1 MDENTSQ
8 PQTGTLPQKPSGEI
22 PDEGHDVKSFY
33 CSDYKLLLM
42 NTLPEA
48 NRLNNSSAPTSV
60 TATAMDLH
68 RMFPREVP
76 RREFLKTCLT
86 ATALMGL
93 PFRLS
98 SQVVKAAE
106 SAERPPVVWLHFQE
120 CTGCSESL
128 LRSSHPTVSELIL
141 DLISLDYHETLMAG
155 AGAQAEASLHD
166 SLQTNHGKY
175 FLVVEGAIP
184 TAQGGIFC
192 KVGGKTALASLQEAA
207 AGAAAILCI
216 GTCAS
221 FGGIQAISPNPTG
234 AVGVRELV
242 KDKPIVNISG
252 CPPNPYNFLSTILYY
267 LTFKRLPELDNLGRP
282 KFAYGRKIHEHCE
295 RRPHFDAGRFA
306 QAYGDAG
313 HAAGYCLYKLGC
325 KGPATY
331 ANCSVQR
338 FNDIGVW
345 PVSMGHPCIG
355 CTEPDILFKLPID
368 AKVQIHDPTPFDSY
382 APAHLKEK
390 GKGPHPVTTGL
401 VGLAAGTALG
411 AAALFAKK
419 LPAQVEPHKADSHE
433 ADSA

>member
-1 MDENTSQ
+1 M
-8 PQTGTLPQKPSGEI
+8 
-22 PDEGHDVKSFY
+22 
-33 CSDYKLLLM
+33 
-42 NTLPEA
+42 A
-48 NRLNNSSAPTSV
+48 
-60 TATAMDLH
+60 
-68 RMFPREVP
+68 
-76 RREFLKTCLT
+76 
-86 ATALMGL
+86 GL
-93 PFRLS
+93 PFGMSR
-98 SQVVKAAE
+98 QVIAA
-106 SAERPPVVWLHFQE
+106 ARTAPRPPVLWLHFQE

-155 AGAQAEASLHD
+155 SGVQAEEALHASM
-166 SLQTNHGKY
+166 TANHGKY

-192 KVGGKTALASLQEAA
+192 KVGGKTAVESLREAA

-216 GTCAS
+216 GTCS
-221 FGGIQAISPNPTG
+221 SYGGIQSVSPNPTG
-234 AVGVRELV
+234 AVGVRDLV
-242 KDKPIVNISG
+242 KDKPIVNIPG
-252 CPPNPYNFLSTILYY
+252 CPPSPYNFLSTVLYY
-267 LTFKRLPELDNLGRP
+267 LTFQQWPELDNLGRP

-306 QAYGDAG
+306 QAYGGAG
-313 HAAGYCLYKLGC
+313 HAEGYCLYKLGC

-355 CTEPDILFKLPID
+355 CTEPDLLFKLPID

-382 APAHLKEK
+382 APANLKEK

-401 VGLAAGTALG
+401 VGLAAGAAIG
-411 AAALFAKK
+411 AAAMFAKK
-419 LPAQVEPHKADSHE
+419 LPDTVEPAESDDHE
-433 ADSA
+433 ADPA